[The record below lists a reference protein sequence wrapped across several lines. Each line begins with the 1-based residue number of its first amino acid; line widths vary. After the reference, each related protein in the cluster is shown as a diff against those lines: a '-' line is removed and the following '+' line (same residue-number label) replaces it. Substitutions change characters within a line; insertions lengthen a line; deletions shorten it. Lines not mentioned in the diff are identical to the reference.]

1 MDGSLGL
8 DLRSNKKRNEFM
20 YGWDAYRY
28 FNTENSEGGG
38 REYGMERGREVI
50 KHLHGVA
57 NPLRVKRISNFLDI
71 LVAYWWIF
79 I

>member
-1 MDGSLGL
+1 MDGMHIDILIPKIL
-8 DLRSNKKRNEFM
+8 K
-20 YGWDAYRY
+20 
-28 FNTENSEGGG
+28 GGG
-38 REYGMERGREVI
+38 REYGMEGGREVI